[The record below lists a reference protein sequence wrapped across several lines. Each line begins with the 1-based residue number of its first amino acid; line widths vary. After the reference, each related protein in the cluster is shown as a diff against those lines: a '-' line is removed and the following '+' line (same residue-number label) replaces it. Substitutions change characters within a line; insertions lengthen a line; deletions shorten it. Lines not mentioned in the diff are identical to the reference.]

1 MSEAYINEHRQARL
15 FAEDFLAANP
25 RTDRVSISHGGVRV
39 TLDRSGNEHVDRVC
53 TGCAHDIP
61 GSCAA
66 STRDEA
72 GYLEW
77 PEEPCYQA
85 KEAA

>member
-1 MSEAYINEHRQARL
+1 MAEAYINEHRQARL

-25 RTDRVSISHGGVRV
+25 KAHAATITHAGIRL
-39 TLDRSGNEHVDRVC
+39 TLDASGRERVDRVC
-53 TGCAHDIP
+53 TDCANDIP

-72 GYLEW
+72 GYLKW

>member
-1 MSEAYINEHRQARL
+1 MAEAYINERRQARL
-15 FAEDFLAANP
+15 YAQDFLAASP
-25 RTDRVSISHGGVRV
+25 CADRVSVSCGGIRL
-39 TLDRSGNEHVDRVC
+39 TLDKSGCESVDRVC

-72 GYLEW
+72 GYLKW
-77 PEEPCYQA
+77 PEEPCYTA

>member
-1 MSEAYINEHRQARL
+1 MAETYINEHRQARL
-15 FAEDFLAANP
+15 YAQDFLAANP
-25 RTDRVSISHGGVRV
+25 HQQVAIVSHGGIRVR
-39 TLDRSGNEHVDRVC
+39 LDRSGNESVDRVC
-53 TGCAHDIP
+53 TGCKHDIP

-66 STRDEA
+66 SEWGED
-72 GYLEW
+72 GYLGW

>member
-1 MSEAYINEHRQARL
+1 MSETYINAQRQARL
-15 FAEDFLAANP
+15 YAQDFLTANP
-25 RTDRVSISHGGVRV
+25 QTHMAVIAHGGIRI
-39 TLDRSGNEHVDRVC
+39 TLDRSGNEYVERVC

-72 GYLEW
+72 GYLKW